1 MKKYIPF
8 LISFF
13 ALIIYSLTAFQTLTF
28 TDNGELAAV
37 AVSLGISHPTGYPIF
52 TILANL
58 WSNLPLG
65 IDIIY
70 KLNLFSSFLIATSLF
85 FLYKTIDLIQDQFK
99 PKELTKIILSSSIT
113 LIFAFGNLI
122 WQQAGTFEV
131 YPLHILFLTLIV
143 YNSLKLIF
151 DYSEKT
157 LLILF
162 FLFGLSF
169 TNHLT
174 TILLTPSLL
183 FLLIFDNNFKIRKLS
198 QKTYLTGFGLFFLAL
213 SIYLYLPIR
222 SSMDP
227 LFNWG
232 DVSRGFDK
240 FLYHVQGKQYQVWMF
255 SGSEAMKEN
264 LAKIPDMLWNQFQF
278 LLFPILLGLYYSF
291 KKAKYVFVFLLLS
304 AITTILYSINYTI
317 HDIDPYF
324 SLLILSLTIFSV
336 YGMIWL
342 IKGNAYL
349 KYVPILIF
357 ISILLSNFGDN
368 NNSENNSVET
378 YTNNMVDNL
387 EPNAIILSAQWDFWA
402 SAFWFKQKIQNYRS
416 DVILIEKE
424 LLRRTWYPAQLLKWY
439 PALNS
444 SKPELDRYMTQL
456 ELFEAEKP
464 YNQMEIQTSFI
475 SLLKSFIDKNINERP
490 IYLTLDI
497 LQTEPEL
504 TKSYILKP
512 EGLAF
517 RVYKEEPTSHISK
530 LENLN
535 LESLLNKKEEH
546 LNHLDEGMR
555 QFIATTYINLGRLHI
570 TQNQFD
576 SAKVAA
582 QKALLFDNTN
592 QMAQQMYEQLK

>member
-1 MKKYIPF
+1 MKRYIPI
-8 LISFF
+8 LISLFSF
-13 ALIIYSLTAFQTLTF
+13 IIYSLTAYQNLTY

-37 AVSLGISHPTGYPIF
+37 AVSLGISHPTGYPLF
-52 TILANL
+52 TILAHI
-58 WSNLPLG
+58 WSLLPLG
-65 IDIIY
+65 LDIVY
-70 KLNLFSSFLIATSLF
+70 KLNLFSSFLISVSLY
-85 FLYKTIDLIQDQFK
+85 FLYKVIELIIDQFN
-99 PKELTKIILSSSIT
+99 PKVNTNIIISSCIT

-122 WQQAGTFEV
+122 WQQSGTLEV
-131 YPLHILFLTLIV
+131 YPLHILFLVLIV
-143 YNSLKLIF
+143 YNSFKLILDF
-151 DYSEKT
+151 KEKT

-162 FLFGLSF
+162 FLFGLSY

-198 QKTYLTGFGLFFLAL
+198 KKTYLTGFGLFLLAL

-240 FLYHVQGKQYQVWMF
+240 FFYHVQGKQYQVWMF
-255 SGSEAMKEN
+255 SGTEAMKEN
-264 LAKIPDMLWNQFQF
+264 LAKLPDMLWNQFQF

-291 KKAKYVFVFLLLS
+291 KKSKYIFVFLLLS
-304 AITTILYSINYTI
+304 AITTTLYSINYTI

-336 YGMIWL
+336 YGMVWL
-342 IKGNAYL
+342 IKGNAYI

-357 ISILLSNFGDN
+357 ISIILSNLGDN

-424 LLRRTWYPAQLLKWY
+424 LLRRTWYPTQLLKWY
-439 PALNS
+439 PELNS

-464 YNQMEIQTSFI
+464 YNQMEIQISFI
-475 SLLKSFIDKNINERP
+475 SLLKSFIDKNINKRP

-517 RVYKEEPTSHISK
+517 RVYKEEPTDHISK

-535 LESLLNKKEEH
+535 LESILSKKEEH

-555 QFIATTYINLGRLHI
+555 QFIATTFINLGRLHI

-576 SAKVAA
+576 SARVAA